1 VRDDPGTSRRDA
13 GAAGGRELR
22 GPEIRAAAV
31 RLLLA
36 DPAGAEA
43 LHYRDWFQR
52 LADAGFSVRGKDPQA
67 VFLTQLTRSPLIR
80 KSTQAGV
87 YQLDRNAPERLRR
100 RLDDLQREMRE
111 LTAPTFVSGAT
122 DLAAVRAQRVAL
134 GKDISRVEKA
144 LEEALQLLGETG
156 DGVAVVRAVT
166 G

>member
-1 VRDDPGTSRRDA
+1 VRDDARTSARDA
-13 GAAGGRELR
+13 GTAGGRELR
-22 GPEIRAAAV
+22 GPEIRAVAV

-36 DPAGAEA
+36 DPTAPEA

-52 LADAGFSVRGKDPQA
+52 LAGASLSVAGKDPQA
-67 VFLTQLTRSPLIR
+67 VFLTQLTRSPLVR

-111 LTAPTFVSGAT
+111 LTAPTFVTGAT
-122 DLAAVRAQRVAL
+122 DLAASAHSGWRWA
-134 GKDISRVEKA
+134 KDISRVEKA
-144 LEEALQLLGETG
+144 LEEALQLLGDTG
-156 DGVAVVRAVT
+156 VTVVHAAA